1 MKALYKN
8 PLIIILIVL
17 SIFCFVYFKEYLPSV
32 HLKNLELSNIISIL
46 GYLSVVMLVVEQVIE
61 IFVFDPNQKT
71 KVKKKNRLEEIDKY
85 LESLNDPENSMI
97 VDIQSLP
104 EETNTEKV
112 IRLMKEK
119 SEIEDFLLTHGQL
132 RQQRT
137 ITIAFV
143 IGLILSLSGLRLMSG
158 IILPE
163 SASELSEI
171 QIKVIISID
180 IVLTAGII
188 AGGSDRMHR
197 LIKRAKEIIGND
209 TF

>member
-8 PLIIILIVL
+8 PLIIILIVV
-17 SIFCFVYFKEYLPSV
+17 SVFCFIYFKEYLPSV
-32 HLKNLELSNIISIL
+32 HLKNIELSNIISIL

-61 IFVFDPNQKT
+61 IFVFDPNEKT
-71 KVKKKNRLEEIDKY
+71 KVKNRKRLEEINKF

-104 EETNTEKV
+104 EETRAEKV

-119 SEIEDFLLTHGQL
+119 REIEDFLLTRGQI

-143 IGLILSLSGLRLMSG
+143 IGLVLSLSGLRLMSG

-163 SASELSEI
+163 SAAELSEI
-171 QIKVIISID
+171 QIKVIVSID
-180 IVLTAGII
+180 IILTAGII

-197 LIKRAKEIIGND
+197 LIRRAKEIIGND

>member
-17 SIFCFVYFKEYLPSV
+17 AIASFNYFKEYLPSV
-32 HLKNLELSNIISIL
+32 HLINIELSNIISIL
-46 GYLSVVMLVVEQVIE
+46 GYLSVIMLVVEQVIE
-61 IFVFDPNQKT
+61 IFVHDPNE
-71 KVKKKNRLEEIDKY
+71 KNKIKNKRRLEEINRY
-85 LESLNDPENSMI
+85 LESINDPENSVVI
-97 VDIQSLP
+97 DIQSLP
-104 EETNTEKV
+104 EETSADKV
-112 IRLMKEK
+112 IRILKEK
-119 SEIEDFLLTHGQL
+119 KEIEDFLLTHGQL

-143 IGLILSLSGLRLMSG
+143 IGLILSLSGIRLMSG

-180 IVLTAGII
+180 IILTAGII

-197 LIKRAKEIIGND
+197 LIKRIKEIIGNES
-209 TF
+209 F

>member
-8 PLIIILIVL
+8 PLVIILIVL
-17 SIFCFVYFKEYLPSV
+17 SIFSFIYFKEYLPSI
-32 HLKNLELSNIISIL
+32 HLKNVELSNIISIL
-46 GYLSVVMLVVEQVIE
+46 GYLSVIMLVVEQVIE
-61 IFVFDPNQKT
+61 IFVFDPNEKI
-71 KVKKKNRLEEIDKY
+71 KVKSKKRVEEINKY
-85 LESLNDPENSMI
+85 LESLNDPENSMV

-104 EETNTEKV
+104 DETRANKV
-112 IRLMKEK
+112 IRLMNEK
-119 SEIEDFLLTHGQL
+119 KDIEDFLLTRGQL

-143 IGLILSLSGLRLMSG
+143 IGLVLSLSGLRLMSG

-171 QIKVIISID
+171 QTKVIISID
-180 IVLTAGII
+180 IILTAGII

-197 LIKRAKEIIGND
+197 LIKRAKEIIGNES
-209 TF
+209 F